1 MPEKANY
8 IFKIIILGDASVGK
22 TSLISRY
29 IKNSFDTRTNQTIG
43 IQFNQRMIKIDQT
56 NIMIQLWDTAG
67 QERYRAITRHYY
79 HGSHAVL
86 LCFDMSEL
94 STMYSVE
101 SWIKDIK
108 SFGLDNVPYLIVG
121 TKSDLTDIANLEKIN
136 EFIRKLS
143 AENEI
148 EIDFIPTSAYSGYN
162 IIKVFEDIS
171 RKTLNETLKK
181 NSIVNETDEKI
192 KLDSDQKTHHTLSC
206 ANC

>member
-1 MPEKANY
+1 
-8 IFKIIILGDASVGK
+8 
-22 TSLISRY
+22 
-29 IKNSFDTRTNQTIG
+29 
-43 IQFNQRMIKIDQT
+43 MIKIDQT